1 MIYTC
6 TVNPSLDYYLK
17 VTPPLSGS
25 GINRTEN
32 EDFNAGGK
40 GVNVSIVLNNL
51 MIPNVALGFLGGFTK
66 DYYLSFIKKY
76 TYIEPLFTTI
86 NENTRINLKI
96 LSDHSID
103 INAKG
108 PHVSDEE
115 FERFRKR
122 LFRIYP
128 GDIFVLSGNVQNDL
142 FTRMS
147 EVIHELALSDIKI
160 VLDTNEELLKNCFDA
175 KPFLVRLTKNDLQSI
190 TAMED
195 TVVAIRKLVD
205 LGIQNV
211 LVHGDDREVFLGSAS
226 GIYVLHHEEKEGL
239 NTTGM
244 DDSMVAGFLYAIQ
257 KGALPLEAFRYA
269 NAAGMA
275 TALGDGLAD
284 RRVTEEC
291 FASMNKEERID
302 EE

>member
-96 LSDHSID
+96 LSDH
-103 INAKG
+103 
-108 PHVSDEE
+108 
-115 FERFRKR
+115 
-122 LFRIYP
+122 
-128 GDIFVLSGNVQNDL
+128 
-142 FTRMS
+142 
-147 EVIHELALSDIKI
+147 
-160 VLDTNEELLKNCFDA
+160 
-175 KPFLVRLTKNDLQSI
+175 
-190 TAMED
+190 
-195 TVVAIRKLVD
+195 
-205 LGIQNV
+205 
-211 LVHGDDREVFLGSAS
+211 
-226 GIYVLHHEEKEGL
+226 
-239 NTTGM
+239 
-244 DDSMVAGFLYAIQ
+244 
-257 KGALPLEAFRYA
+257 
-269 NAAGMA
+269 
-275 TALGDGLAD
+275 
-284 RRVTEEC
+284 
-291 FASMNKEERID
+291 
-302 EE
+302 